1 MKKRFWAF
9 ALMVVMLISIF
20 PVSVL
25 AEENK
30 APGTEQKLTI
40 EYLEEGKLPVYHSVE
55 KGKQLVLYCFNSELK
70 WPSTTGESSPETDA
84 IYTPDD
90 LMHLDEYGVNVKDK
104 IYRILYAGYPHN
116 NLGLYSLM
124 DDHATYSELLDAV
137 IPPKA
142 VMDFFPDI
150 NWEDL
155 NFTPEKLLKST
166 SGTQES
172 IVMKKLS
179 DKMAAFDDDDYAE
192 YVDAVQS
199 KIDFYTF
206 LFLTWEFD
214 TFDDVESLLEAYDFY
229 KVKSTPADVH
239 DATQIAIWRILY
251 ENHVPNNNKTM
262 EDELAL
268 HKLARELVDFANGV
282 GEYKNVKIPPRDI
295 TIDKIA
301 EYQTAFNSGSKLLRA
316 DNTPIGAGGNVTFTK
331 NENGE
336 YISEALHFDNNT
348 TYEFKHSIVLKD
360 GENKLAEVVNYGTGE
375 FRLITKQKPS
385 SGVVLATADDKFP
398 SDVYQYID
406 KAEKDV
412 SIDSRKF
419 QDMSGVYYE
428 NLPMSFSLNAL
439 FSEESNVGSLVVKKT
454 VEGYPYTS
462 NDKEF
467 AFKVTLSDS
476 GINGDFGPMR
486 FVDGVA
492 EFTLKDGHYKHA
504 ENLPAEIDYTV
515 EEDDYS
521 GDGFV
526 TTFTGNTG
534 KIQKNKIVEAVFV
547 NTYDRA
553 VVNFKGNKTLNGRK
567 LSEGEFSFTIT
578 DGRNNTTKKVKN
590 AADGTID
597 FGIYEFADEGEFN
610 FTVKEE
616 NDGKKGVTY
625 DGKEY
630 NIKVTVT
637 DDGTGK
643 LTATIT
649 GITSA
654 DDINFTNSYKEDDKP
669 DDDHHDDG
677 GGSGETSITRNGSLT
692 ISKNVTGDLGDKNKL
707 FTFHVAFNTDNY
719 YAYTGSKTGVIKN
732 GGTLQLKDGES
743 ITING
748 IPSGVA
754 YAIVES
760 DNAGYRV
767 YKTGDAGIIVADQT
781 LKASFTN
788 TKSSVPQTGDNRHLF
803 IWMGIMAISFIGC
816 IISLV
821 FTIRKR
827 ESHE

>member
-25 AEENK
+25 AEENT
-30 APGTEQKLTI
+30 APGTRQRLTK
-40 EYLEEGKLPVYHSVE
+40 ESLEGGSYAVYHSME
-55 KGKQLVLYCFNSELK
+55 RIGDEDITLTLYCFNSDLE
-70 WPSTTGESSPETDA
+70 WPSTERYDPTLQEF
-84 IYTPDD
+84 YVPDPM
-90 LMHLDEYGVNVKDK
+90 LHLEEYEGLKDK

-116 NLGLYSLM
+116 NIGLFSENKEEIKM
-124 DDHATYSELLDAV
+124 DELREAAL
-137 IPPKA
+137 PP
-142 VMDFFPDI
+142 
-150 NWEDL
+150 
-155 NFTPEKLLKST
+155 
-166 SGTQES
+166 
-172 IVMKKLS
+172 
-179 DKMAAFDDDDYAE
+179 
-192 YVDAVQS
+192 
-199 KIDFYTF
+199 
-206 LFLTWEFD
+206 
-214 TFDDVESLLEAYDFY
+214 ESLKKELTLSKYSWDELDFSLEKAIDENSKEYKAILEIYGKVFEKDNYKYLEAVLQKPNYISFLYAWALSPSTEARFLEAYRF
-229 KVKSTPADVH
+229 VKPVSTVPSFH

-251 ENHVPNNNKTM
+251 ESQVPCNSKDMVLEMSRNPIAKQ
-262 EDELAL
+262 
-268 HKLARELVDFANGV
+268 LVDFANGV
-282 GEYKNVKIPPRDI
+282 GEYADIKIPPRDN
-295 TIDKIA
+295 TFEKME
-301 EYQTAFNSGSKLLRA
+301 EYKVKFETGSKILRE
-316 DNTPIGAGGNVTFTK
+316 DGTSVGANGTIVFTK
-331 NENGE
+331 KDGK
-336 YISEALHFDNNT
+336 YISEPLHFADDA
-348 TYEFKHSIVLKD
+348 YELPYIFDLIDGTGPDKSIT
-360 GENKLAEVVNYGTGE
+360 NYGAGK
-375 FRLITKQKPS
+375 FRLVSETKPS
-385 SGVVLATADDKFP
+385 SGVVTVKADDKLP
-398 SDVYQYID
+398 SDVYQYVNENYAD
-406 KAEKDV
+406 KKIEERP
-412 SIDSRKF
+412 I
-419 QDMSGVYYE
+419 QDMAGVYYQSVPMSLRFNAE
-428 NLPMSFSLNAL
+428 FREEQESGNLKVTKTVNGYPAEASSKEFKFKVELSENTINGLYGSMNFENGVATFTLQGGHFREADNLPVNI
-439 FSEESNVGSLVVKKT
+439 T
-454 VEGYPYTS
+454 
-462 NDKEF
+462 
-467 AFKVTLSDS
+467 
-476 GINGDFGPMR
+476 
-486 FVDGVA
+486 
-492 EFTLKDGHYKHA
+492 
-504 ENLPAEIDYTV
+504 YTV
-515 EEDDYS
+515 TEEDYS

-534 KIQKNKIVEAVFV
+534 EIQKNKTVEAVFV
-547 NTYDRA
+547 NTYNRA
-553 VVNFKGNKTLNGRK
+553 VVSFKGNKTLNGRK

-578 DGRNNTTKKVKN
+578 DYRDNTTETVKN

-597 FGIYEFADEGEFN
+597 FGVYEFADEGEFK
-610 FTVKEE
+610 FTVKEV
-616 NDGKKGVTY
+616 NGSKKGVTY
-625 DGKEY
+625 DNKEY
-630 NIKVTVT
+630 NITVTVT
-637 DDGTGK
+637 KDGTGK

-649 GITSA
+649 GIPSA

-669 DDDHHDDG
+669 DDDHHDDGG